1 MNLTARLTDLMA
13 NAAGRWQMTACG
25 VTRSASAIPVLLPHT
40 IAPPRPNAIRVLLI
54 GGLSGRPA
62 DVEVALRVVERYGAD
77 AAHHSTISLIVLP
90 CGNPDGL
97 ALGVAPDNGAGG
109 NPTVGYPP
117 VGNFYHDPHNPEA
130 RYLWRWVT
138 YQAPDLVWEIQA
150 GESVRWEASAPLLQQ
165 LPHLG
170 ITLQPAP
177 LPPDAS
183 LLAAL
188 AGDAPDLP
196 APIPG
201 LRLTC
206 PGDAVETAS
215 RHLWSTLAR
224 VGIGQRSA
232 ARQVLEDRVA
242 RSPATVAQRL
252 AATYGHQLDPVVYT
266 QGVAISGR
274 LRLTTLQTA
283 DPDPVPA
290 LVALVAPYVAGARDP
305 FSDQAGGANLAGLV
319 WADELAAATGDSRY
333 VDLLVST
340 ADRYT
345 ATHANGVPAPA
356 DPDYRVEDMFFT
368 GAMLGRAF
376 QVTGDTRYLSILTRF
391 LLQAQVQQPDGL
403 FRHARS
409 TPYNWGRGNGFAALG
424 FAETLTYLPAK
435 HPDRATLLAMHRR
448 HLDALLRYQQPSG
461 LWRQVIDFSG
471 SYEEL
476 SATCMIGYALARGL
490 RLGWLDA
497 SYQESLRRAW
507 QGVAAR
513 IDDNGGLVDVC
524 TGTGAQQSLRA
535 YLDRPAIS
543 GLDERG
549 GALALW
555 FAVELAQREVA
566 RNEPASC

>member
-1 MNLTARLTDLMA
+1 MNLNARLADLVA
-13 NAAGRWQMTACG
+13 KSATLWQVTACG
-25 VTRSASAIPVLLPHT
+25 VTRSATAIPVLLPHAT
-40 IAPPRPNAIRVLLI
+40 TPPATKPIRVLLI

-62 DVEVALRVVERYGAD
+62 DVEVVLRVVELYGEN
-77 AAHHSTISLIVLP
+77 AALRHTVHLSVLP

-97 ALGVAPDNGAGG
+97 VLGVAPENGAGG
-109 NPTVGYPP
+109 NPTGGYPP
-117 VGNFYHDPHNPEA
+117 VGNFYHDPHNPET
-130 RYLWRWVT
+130 RYLWRWVNT
-138 YQAPDLVWEIQA
+138 QAPDLVWEVQA
-150 GESVRWEASAPLLQQ
+150 GESACWEASAPLLQHF
-165 LPHLG
+165 PHLCAAV
-170 ITLQPAP
+170 QPAP
-177 LPPDAS
+177 LPPDDS
-183 LLAAL
+183 LLAVL
-188 AGDAPDLP
+188 AGDAPDAL

-206 PGDAVETAS
+206 PVTELDRVLP
-215 RHLWSTLAR
+215 HLWSALAQST
-224 VGIGQRSA
+224 GQRSA
-232 ARQVLEDRVA
+232 ARQVLEGRMA
-242 RSPATVAQRL
+242 RSPHTVAHVL
-252 AATYGHQLDPVVYT
+252 ATTYGHQLDPVVYT

-274 LRLTTLQTA
+274 LRLAALETA
-283 DPDPVPA
+283 GPTPVPA
-290 LVALVAPYVAGARDP
+290 IVALVEPYVMGARP
-305 FSDQAGGANLAGLV
+305 LFSDQAGGANLAGLV

-333 VDLLVST
+333 VDLLVNT

-345 ATHANGVPAPA
+345 ATHANGVPAPS

-368 GAMLGRAF
+368 GTMLGRAF
-376 QVTGDTRYLSILTRF
+376 QVTGDTRYLQILTRF

-403 FRHARS
+403 FWHARS
-409 TPYNWGRGNGFAALG
+409 TPYYWGRGNGFAALG

-435 HPDRATLLAMHRR
+435 HPDRSTLLTMHRN

-461 LWRQVIDFSG
+461 LWRQLIEFPG

-497 SYQESLRRAW
+497 TYQDPLRRAW

-513 IDDNGGLVDVC
+513 VDENGGLVDVC

-555 FAVELAQREVA
+555 FAVEMAQLGVA
-566 RNEPASC
+566 SN